1 MDISDKKLIN
11 RKGTKKMGKEM
22 KVKKEVMTKEDQ
34 LQKAIEMAK
43 ALQIYLARILTKLT
57 KN

>member
-1 MDISDKKLIN
+1 
-11 RKGTKKMGKEM
+11 MGA
-22 KVKKEVMTKEDQ
+22 KKEVMTQKEQ

-43 ALQIYLARILTKLT
+43 ALQIYLARILADLT